1 MTDRKLHEWTTER
14 LSEHVDGGLSGP
26 ELDAVERHLET
37 CAVCRDVRAE
47 LERVAR
53 AARVLGPIEP
63 ATDLWPGIRSRIAA
77 EGGGAASGSRGGAGG
92 SSAERPGIVPL
103 DAGSRAGTVV
113 RTGAGSA
120 PDTRR
125 ASTRPL
131 STPLLAAAAVVLIAI
146 SASLAWWGRGALGE
160 APVMAGGDAIS
171 SPTSVRAAAAGPDG
185 PVSEALASELERL
198 ESVIADS
205 RDRLEPGTVHVLER
219 NLVLIERAIEDSYRA
234 LALDPENDFVRDH
247 LERTYERKLE
257 YLQEIASIV
266 ERAG

>member
-1 MTDRKLHEWTTER
+1 MTERKLHEWTTER
-14 LSEHVDGGLSGP
+14 LSEHLDGGLSGP
-26 ELDAVERHLET
+26 ELEAVERHLET

-53 AARVLGPIEP
+53 AARVLGPIGP

-77 EGGGAASGSRGGAGG
+77 E
-92 SSAERPGIVPL
+92 RPGIVPL
-103 DAGSRAGTVV
+103 DAGRRAGTGV
-113 RTGAGSA
+113 RTGAGSV

-125 ASTRPL
+125 ASARPL

-160 APVMAGGDAIS
+160 APEMAGSDAMS
-171 SPTSVRAAAAGPDG
+171 SPASVRAAAAGPDG

-234 LALDPENDFVRDH
+234 LALDPENHFVRDH

-257 YLQEIASIV
+257 YLREIASIV

>member
-1 MTDRKLHEWTTER
+1 MSERDVHEWTIER
-14 LSEHVDGGLSGP
+14 LSDHVEGGLSGS
-26 ELDAVERHLET
+26 ELEAVEDHLEA
-37 CAVCRDVRAE
+37 CAVCQEVRE
-47 LERVAR
+47 DLERVAG

-63 ATDLWPGIRSRIAA
+63 ATDLWPGIQSRIMA
-77 EGGGAASGSRGGAGG
+77 EAGGSGGGAGG
-92 SSAERPGIVPL
+92 SSAERSGIVPL
-103 DAGSRAGTVV
+103 DSRRRMGGGT
-113 RTGAGSA
+113 RTGLGSA
-120 PDTRR
+120 PDTRQ
-125 ASTRPL
+125 ASARPR
-131 STPLLAAAAVVLIAI
+131 STPLLAAAAVVLIAV
-146 SASLAWWGRGALGE
+146 SASLAWWGRGAVGE
-160 APVMAGGDAIS
+160 APVMAASDAMS
-171 SPTSVRAAAAGPDG
+171 SPTSVRSATAGPDG
-185 PVSEALASELERL
+185 PVSEALAGELERL

>member
-1 MTDRKLHEWTTER
+1 MTERTLHEWTIER
-14 LSEHVDGGLSGP
+14 LSDHVDGGLSGS
-26 ELDAVERHLET
+26 ELEAVERHLET
-37 CAVCRDVRAE
+37 CEVCRHVRE
-47 LERVAR
+47 DLQRVAG
-53 AARVLGPIEP
+53 AARLLGPIEP
-63 ATDLWPGIRSRIAA
+63 ATDLWPGLQSRIA
-77 EGGGAASGSRGGAGG
+77 
-92 SSAERPGIVPL
+92 
-103 DAGSRAGTVV
+103 
-113 RTGAGSA
+113 A

-125 ASTRPL
+125 ASARPM
-131 STPLLAAAAVVLIAI
+131 SPPLLAAAAVVLIAI

-160 APVMAGGDAIS
+160 ASVMAGSDVGS

-185 PVSEALASELERL
+185 PVSEALATELERL

-234 LALDPENDFVRDH
+234 LALDPENDFIRGH

-257 YLQEIASIV
+257 YLREIASIV